1 MTVRLQ
7 ALKEWAIAIA
17 ALGCG
22 DTIVLLRK
30 GGIREREF
38 LVRDRRVLLY
48 PTQFHQA
55 QFHQADGALKAPYA
69 ERAADPN
76 RLQAAGNNLAIAYW
90 AQITHCL
97 TPDPEHLGALF
108 PFHIWTEAFVRQ
120 RLAWKP
126 ERPLQVLCLR
136 VYKLPEP
143 LVLPER
149 PQGCRSWFAV
159 EPAANQAVLPT
170 TAPAVTTE
178 RYDAQTEAIL
188 QALKL
193 TANNCEE

>member
-7 ALKEWAIAIA
+7 ALKEWAVAIA
-17 ALGCG
+17 ALGSG

-55 QFHQADGALKAPYA
+55 QFHQTGGALKAAYVD
-69 ERAADPN
+69 RAGDLN
-76 RLQAAGNNLAIAYW
+76 GLGSAAGDGLAIAYW

-97 TPDPEHLGALF
+97 TPAPERLEALL

-136 VYKLPEP
+136 TYKLLEP
-143 LVLPER
+143 LTVPER
-149 PQGCRSWFAV
+149 PQGCRSWFEV
-159 EPAANQAVLPT
+159 ESPNDQTTTLPT
-170 TAPAVTTE
+170 TAPAVVTE
-178 RYDAQTEAIL
+178 RYNAQTEAL
-188 QALKL
+188 LHALGHL
-193 TANNCEE
+193 D